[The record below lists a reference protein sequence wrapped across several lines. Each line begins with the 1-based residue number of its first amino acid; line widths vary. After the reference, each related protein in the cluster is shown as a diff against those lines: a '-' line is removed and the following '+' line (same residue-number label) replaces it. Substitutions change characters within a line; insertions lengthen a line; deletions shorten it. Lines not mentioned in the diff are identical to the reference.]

1 MDRPAVSEDVEAM
14 LDLAERRREQYQEYA
29 PIFQKPAPKARDAQ
43 RPYFHQ
49 LVQDSKFISLV
60 HEDGQHVDGFIIA
73 SLMPAPPVYDPGG
86 ATCLVDDFM
95 VEHPRLWSTVGK
107 DLLKEACQQSQTYGA
122 VQVVVV
128 CGPFD
133 HPKRA
138 LLQEQGLFVASEW
151 FTRPF

>member
-1 MDRPAVSEDVEAM
+1 M
-14 LDLAERRREQYQEYA
+14 LDLAERRREQYQEHA

-43 RPYFHQ
+43 RSYFHQ

-86 ATCLVDDFM
+86 STCLVDDFM

-107 DLLKEACQQSQTYGA
+107 GLLKEACQQAQKHGA

-128 CGPFD
+128 CDPFD
-133 HPKRA
+133 QSKRE
-138 LLQEQGLFVASEW
+138 LLLSQGLFVASEW
-151 FTRPF
+151 FTRPFDS